1 MLIIDEIL
9 QKEREREAKIR
20 EMKESMERRAIG
32 SYNS

>member
-9 QKEREREAKIR
+9 QKERDREVKIK
-20 EMKESMERRAIG
+20 EMKESMERRAIE